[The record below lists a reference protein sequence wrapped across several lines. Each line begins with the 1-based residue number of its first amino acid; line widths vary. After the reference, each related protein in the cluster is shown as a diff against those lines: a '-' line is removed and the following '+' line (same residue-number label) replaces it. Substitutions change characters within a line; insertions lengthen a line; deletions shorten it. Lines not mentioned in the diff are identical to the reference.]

1 MAQSSPGGFLANL
14 PQVAVS
20 RKSHGATGARKA
32 RWRNVLRMVM
42 PKAIA
47 NVCKHFKK
55 NFANL
60 LTQNLKNDKLNFLPR
75 RGSCKRLQ
83 SSLKIISDE

>member
-47 NVCKHFKK
+47 NVCKHF
-55 NFANL
+55 
-60 LTQNLKNDKLNFLPR
+60 
-75 RGSCKRLQ
+75 
-83 SSLKIISDE
+83 